1 MHGHARMHL
10 LARHSHLIPMDL
22 FSQSSPNAFRNCR
35 RSFRRARALRMYSRR
50 LPTPITPTNAPI
62 RRPFSSAQ
70 PGTGPA
76 GSRTH
81 AQRFTKHID
90 IPRRFRKRQRHAAH
104 RPLAACARSAYRMLC
119 YLPWRR
125 RLCSSVTC
133 ALRVHCVESVRPL
146 CAVSQSHA
154 VALHRCAQQAK
165 ALAGIEYNTTRPLP
179 VELFA
184 ACPADHN
191 AYLDVIRT

>member
-50 LPTPITPTNAPI
+50 LPTPITPTNAPV

-119 YLPWRR
+119 YLLRAATAVLERYLCFAFALRR
-125 RLCSSVTC
+125 IRSTALRRFAKPRCGFAPLCSAGQGTRGH
-133 ALRVHCVESVRPL
+133 RVRHDTPAAGRAVRCVPCRPQ
-146 CAVSQSHA
+146 C
-154 VALHRCAQQAK
+154 
-165 ALAGIEYNTTRPLP
+165 LP
-179 VELFA
+179 
-184 ACPADHN
+184 
-191 AYLDVIRT
+191 